1 MRMWRKANSCALLVE
16 TESGIATMEDSVRI
30 LKQLQI
36 ELPLAI
42 YSRGLKSGSRRDI
55 CPCLL

>member
-1 MRMWRKANSCALLVE
+1 MG
-16 TESGIATMEDSVRI
+16 TESGVATMEDSVRI

-42 YSRGLKSGSRRDI
+42 YSGGLKSGSRRDR
-55 CPCLL
+55 CPVCYKLFTIAMETT

>member
-1 MRMWRKANSCALLVE
+1 MWRKENSCALLVG
-16 TESGIATMEDSVRI
+16 TESGVATMEDSVSI

-55 CPCLL
+55 W

>member
-1 MRMWRKANSCALLVE
+1 MWRKENSCALLVG
-16 TESGIATMEDSVRI
+16 TESGVATMEDSVSI